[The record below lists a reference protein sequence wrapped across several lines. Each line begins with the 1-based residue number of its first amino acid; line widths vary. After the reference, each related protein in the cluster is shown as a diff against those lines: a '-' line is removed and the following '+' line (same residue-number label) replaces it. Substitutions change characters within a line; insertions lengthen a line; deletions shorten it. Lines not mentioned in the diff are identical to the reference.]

1 MRHVIWLSMIC
12 VAGAIFL
19 GCNSG
24 QSHPT
29 SSSGPG
35 GGMQQPSV
43 PNQVVIDRRKFTPA
57 TMTVAPG
64 TTVTWV
70 NREDATHTVTADD
83 KSFDSGK
90 LDTGKTFT
98 HTFDTAGT
106 YPYHCE
112 IHYGMTGQVVV
123 K

>member
-1 MRHVIWLSMIC
+1 VRHVIWLSMIC
-12 VAGAIFL
+12 VAGATLL
-19 GCNSG
+19 GCNPG
-24 QSHPT
+24 RSHT
-29 SSSGPG
+29 MSSSGPG

-43 PNQVVIDRRKFTPA
+43 PNQVVIDRRRFSPA
-57 TMTVAPG
+57 TITVAPG

-70 NREDATHTVTADD
+70 NHEDATHTVTADD

-90 LDTGKTFT
+90 LDTGKTFS

>member
-1 MRHVIWLSMIC
+1 
-12 VAGAIFL
+12 
-19 GCNSG
+19 
-24 QSHPT
+24 
-29 SSSGPG
+29 
-35 GGMQQPSV
+35 MQQPSV
-43 PNQVVIDRRKFTPA
+43 PNQVVIDRRKFTP
-57 TMTVAPG
+57 TTITVAPG

-70 NREDATHTVTADD
+70 NHEDATHTVTADD

-98 HTFDTAGT
+98 HTFETAGT

>member
-1 MRHVIWLSMIC
+1 
-12 VAGAIFL
+12 
-19 GCNSG
+19 
-24 QSHPT
+24 
-29 SSSGPG
+29 
-35 GGMQQPSV
+35 MQQPSV
-43 PNQVVIDRRKFTPA
+43 PNQVVIDRRRFSPA

-98 HTFDTAGT
+98 HTFNTAGT

-112 IHYGMTGQVVV
+112 IHYGMSGQVVV